1 MVNLQIPI
9 PDTLQDELK
18 TMIRNAAAQAIEEAV
33 KRETTG
39 REWMEQKQACE
50 WLGISFGTLQGWRKR
65 GLKVA
70 VVQGKTLLS
79 KTEVNRFLAEHQI

>member
-1 MVNLQIPI
+1 MANLQIPI
-9 PDTLQDELK
+9 PDTFQDELK
-18 TMIRNAAAQAIEEAV
+18 VMIRNAAAQAIEEAV

-50 WLGISFGTLQGWRKR
+50 WLGISFGTLQVWRKQ

-79 KTEVNRFLAEHQI
+79 KAEINRFLEEHQF

>member
-9 PDTLQDELK
+9 PDTFQDELK
-18 TMIRNAAAQAIEEAV
+18 VMIRNAAAQAIEESV

-50 WLGISFGTLQGWRKR
+50 WLGISFGTLQVWRKQ

-70 VVQGKTLLS
+70 VVQGKALLR
-79 KTEVNRFLAEHQI
+79 KTELKDV

>member
-1 MVNLQIPI
+1 MANLQIPI
-9 PDTLQDELK
+9 PETFGDELK
-18 TMIRNAAAQAIEEAV
+18 MMIRNAAAQAIEEAV

-50 WLGISFGTLQGWRKR
+50 WLGISFGTLQVWRKQ
-65 GLKVA
+65 GLRVA

-79 KTEVNRFLAEHQI
+79 KTEINRFLEEHSF

>member
-1 MVNLQIPI
+1 MANLQIPI
-9 PDTLQDELK
+9 PDTFQDELK
-18 TMIRNAAAQAIEEAV
+18 VMIRNAAAQAIEEAV

-50 WLGISFGTLQGWRKR
+50 WLSISFGTLQVWRKQ

-79 KTEVNRFLAEHQI
+79 KTEINRFLEEHQF

>member
-50 WLGISFGTLQGWRKR
+50 WLGISFGTLQAWRKR